1 MRLFRVANPDHSEV
15 SMATANVRDVA
26 ALAGVSVGTVSNVL
40 NQSKPVAPET
50 AKRVLDAIDK
60 LGFIRNDAARQLRVG
75 QSRTV
80 GIMVLDVSNPF
91 FTDIARGVEDTLTS
105 FGRSL
110 ILGNSGESA
119 TRELGYLDLF
129 EEQRVA
135 GLLIT
140 PVGNVLTRLERL
152 RERGSPVVLVDRH
165 ENARSFSSVSVDDHR
180 GGQIAAEHLL
190 DGGRT
195 NIAFVGGPRA
205 VLQVAQRSGG
215 AQDAVRERG
224 ARPLRVLELDSMRA
238 DAGRVGAEQLL
249 ALPAAER
256 PDAVFAANDLIALG
270 VLQALTHAGVRVPDD
285 IAIIGYDDIYF
296 AANAAIPISSI
307 RQPAWEMGRTATEL
321 LMAEIDAPRSTDFR
335 HVVFQPEL
343 IVRESTSRR

>member
-1 MRLFRVANPDHSEV
+1 
-15 SMATANVRDVA
+15 MAAANVRDVA

-40 NQSKPVAPET
+40 NQSKRVAPET
-50 AKRVLDAIDK
+50 AKRVHDAIDK

-91 FTDIARGVEDTLTS
+91 FTDIARGAEDTLS
-105 FGRSL
+105 QHGRSL
-110 ILGNSGESA
+110 ILGNSGEDSI
-119 TRELGYLDLF
+119 RELSYLDLF
-129 EEQRVA
+129 EEQRVS

-140 PVGNVLTRLERL
+140 PVGNVLSRLERL

-165 ENARSFSSVSVDDHR
+165 ENARTFSSVSVDDQR
-180 GGQIAAEHLL
+180 GGQLAVEHLL
-190 DGGRT
+190 DVGRT
-195 NIAFVGGPRA
+195 KLAFVGGPKE
-205 VLQVAQRSGG
+205 VLQVADRSRG
-215 AQDAVRERG
+215 ARDAISERG
-224 ARPLRVLELDSMRA
+224 ARPIRVVELDTMRA

-249 ALPAAER
+249 ALAPADR

-296 AANAAIPISSI
+296 AANAAIPITSI

-321 LMAEIDAPRSTDFR
+321 LMAEIADPGLRDYR

-343 IVRESTSRR
+343 VVRASTVSPG

>member
-1 MRLFRVANPDHSEV
+1 
-15 SMATANVRDVA
+15 MATANVRDVA

-40 NQSKPVAPET
+40 NRSKRVSPDT
-50 AKRVLDAIDK
+50 AQRVLDAIEK

-91 FTDIARGVEDTLTS
+91 FTDIARGVEDTLAQFS
-105 FGRSL
+105 RSL
-110 ILGNSGESA
+110 VLGNSGEDA
-119 TRELGYLDLF
+119 ARELAYLDLF

-140 PVGNVLTRLERL
+140 PVGDVHARLERL

-165 ENARSFSSVSVDDHR
+165 ENARAFSSVSVDDNR
-180 GGQIAAEHLL
+180 GGYLAASHLL
-190 DGGRT
+190 DLGRR
-195 NIAFVGGPRA
+195 NIAFVGGPKR
-205 VLQVAQRSGG
+205 VLQVAQRAGG
-215 AQDAVRERG
+215 AQDAVAERG
-224 ARPLRVLELDSMRA
+224 ARPLHVLELDSMRA
-238 DAGRVGAEQLL
+238 DAGRLGAEQLL
-249 ALPAAER
+249 ELPAHER

-270 VLQALTHAGVRVPDD
+270 VLRALTHAGLRVPDD

-307 RQPAWEMGRTATEL
+307 RQPSWEMGRTATEL
-321 LMAEIDAPRSTDFR
+321 LMAEIEEPTKHDYR

-343 IVRESTSRR
+343 IVRESTAGALA

>member
-1 MRLFRVANPDHSEV
+1 
-15 SMATANVRDVA
+15 MATANVRDVA

-40 NQSKPVAPET
+40 NQSKPVAPDT

-110 ILGNSGESA
+110 ILGNSAESA

-129 EEQRVA
+129 EEQRVS

-140 PVGNVLTRLERL
+140 PVGNVLSRLERL

-165 ENARSFSSVSVDDHR
+165 ENARSFSSVSVDDYR
-180 GGQIAAEHLL
+180 GGQLAAEHLL
-190 DGGRT
+190 DLGRAR
-195 NIAFVGGPRA
+195 IAFVGGPRA

-249 ALPAAER
+249 ALPSAER

-321 LMAEIDAPRSTDFR
+321 LMAEIDAPRSTDYR

-343 IVRESTSRR
+343 IVRESTQRP

>member
-1 MRLFRVANPDHSEV
+1 
-15 SMATANVRDVA
+15 MATANVRDVA

-50 AKRVLDAIDK
+50 AKRVHAAIDK

-91 FTDIARGVEDTLTS
+91 FTDIARGVEDTLTT
-105 FGRSL
+105 FNRSL

-119 TRELGYLDLF
+119 ARELGYLDLF
-129 EEQRVA
+129 EEQRVS

-140 PVGNVLTRLERL
+140 PVGDVLARLERL

-165 ENARSFSSVSVDDHR
+165 ENARGFSSVSVDDYR

-190 DGGRT
+190 DTGRT
-195 NIAFVGGPRA
+195 SIAFLGGSRDI
-205 VLQVAQRSGG
+205 LQVAQRSGG
-215 AQDAVRERG
+215 AQDAARERD
-224 ARPLRVLELDSMRA
+224 ARPVRVLELDSMRA
-238 DAGRVGAEQLL
+238 EAGRLGAEHLL
-249 ALPAAER
+249 ALPAAQR

-285 IAIIGYDDIYF
+285 IALIGYDDISF

-321 LMAEIDAPRSTDFR
+321 LMAEIDEPRGTADYR
-335 HVVFQPEL
+335 HIVFQPEL
-343 IVRESTSRR
+343 IVRESTDRV

>member
-1 MRLFRVANPDHSEV
+1 
-15 SMATANVRDVA
+15 MATANVRDVA

-50 AKRVLDAIDK
+50 AKRVQAAIDK
-60 LGFIRNDAARQLRVG
+60 LGFVRNDAARQLRVG

-91 FTDIARGVEDTLTS
+91 FTDIARGVEDTLTD
-105 FGRSL
+105 FNRSL
-110 ILGNSGESA
+110 ILGNTGESA
-119 TRELGYLDLF
+119 ARELTYLDLF

-140 PVGNVLTRLERL
+140 PVGDVLARLERL

-165 ENARSFSSVSVDDHR
+165 ENARSFSSVSVDDYR

-190 DGGRT
+190 DTGRT
-195 NIAFVGGPRA
+195 SLAFVGGTRA
-205 VLQVAQRSGG
+205 IVQVAQRAGG
-215 AQDAVRERG
+215 AQDAARERD
-224 ARPLRVLELDSMRA
+224 ARPVRVLELDSMRA
-238 DAGRVGAEQLL
+238 EAGRLGVEQLL
-249 ALPAAER
+249 ALPKAQR

-270 VLQALTHAGVRVPDD
+270 ALQALTHAGVRVPDD
-285 IAIIGYDDIYF
+285 IALIGYDDISF

-321 LMAEIDAPRSTDFR
+321 LMAEIEKPGTTDYR

-343 IVRESTSRR
+343 IVRESTAGP

>member
-1 MRLFRVANPDHSEV
+1 
-15 SMATANVRDVA
+15 MATANVRDVA

-110 ILGNSGESA
+110 ILGNSAESA
-119 TRELGYLDLF
+119 TRELSYLDLF
-129 EEQRVA
+129 EEQRVS

-195 NIAFVGGPRA
+195 SIAFVGGPRA

-321 LMAEIDAPRSTDFR
+321 LMAEIDAPRGTDFR

-343 IVRESTSRR
+343 IVRESTSRP

>member
-1 MRLFRVANPDHSEV
+1 MPA
-15 SMATANVRDVA
+15 ANVRDVA

-40 NQSKPVAPET
+40 NQSKRVSPDT
-50 AKRVLDAIDK
+50 AKRVLDAIEK

-80 GIMVLDVSNPF
+80 GLMVLDVSNPF
-91 FTDIARGVEDTLTS
+91 FTDVARGVEDTLAQ

-110 ILGNSGESA
+110 ILGNSGENA
-119 TRELGYLDLF
+119 ERELGYLDLF
-129 EEQRVA
+129 EEQRVS

-140 PVGNVLTRLERL
+140 PIGNVLPRLERL

-165 ENARSFSSVSVDDHR
+165 ENAHTFSSVSVDDHR
-180 GGQIAAEHLL
+180 GGQLAAAHLL
-190 DGGRT
+190 DLGRECL
-195 NIAFVGGPRA
+195 AFVGGPRRI
-205 VLQVAQRSGG
+205 LQVEQRSSG
-215 AQDAVRERG
+215 AQDVIVERG
-224 ARPLRVLELDSMRA
+224 ARPLHVLELDSMRA
-238 DAGRVGAEQLL
+238 DAGRRGAEQLL

-270 VLQALTHAGVRVPDD
+270 VLRELTRAGVRVPDD

-296 AANAAIPISSI
+296 AANAAIPISSV

-321 LMAEIDAPRSTDFR
+321 LMAEIEEPTKRDYR

-343 IVRESTSRR
+343 IVRESTAGTTV

>member
-1 MRLFRVANPDHSEV
+1 
-15 SMATANVRDVA
+15 MAAANVRDVA

-40 NQSKPVAPET
+40 NQSKRVSPDT

-91 FTDIARGVEDTLTS
+91 FTDIARGVEDTLS
-105 FGRSL
+105 QFGRSL
-110 ILGNSGESA
+110 ILGNSGENA
-119 TRELGYLDLF
+119 ARELAYLDLF
-129 EEQRVA
+129 EEQRVS

-140 PVGNVLTRLERL
+140 PIGHVLPRLERL
-152 RERGSPVVLVDRH
+152 RDRGSPVVLVDRH

-180 GGQIAAEHLL
+180 GGHLAASHLL
-190 DGGRT
+190 DLGRR
-195 NIAFVGGPRA
+195 NLAFVGGPQHI
-205 VLQVAQRSGG
+205 LQVAQRAAG
-215 AQDAVRERG
+215 AHDAVGDRG
-224 ARPLRVLELDSMRA
+224 GRPLRVLELDSMRA
-238 DAGRVGAEQLL
+238 EAGRLGAEQLL
-249 ALPAAER
+249 ALPPGLR

-270 VLQALTHAGVRVPDD
+270 VLRELTRAGVRVPDD
-285 IAIIGYDDIYF
+285 IAIVGYDDIYF
-296 AANAAIPISSI
+296 AANAAIPISSV

-321 LMAEIDAPRSTDFR
+321 LMAEIDEPAKGDYR

-343 IVRESTSRR
+343 IVRESTGGAGL